1 MKNSDK
7 LLFVVALLAC
17 VGGCVAYALLS
28 PQSAKPNKTVTKT
41 LKGAEIAA
49 WTANGEPQNAA
60 AVWTAPAPDVVEGW
74 NYDLFSAPEISWDS
88 KQKKYFAKELPPPP
102 EEVFGL
108 TLKSLSHPKFR
119 LVINSYSAGR
129 EPVPESTAPGRYA
142 AVLNIAD
149 ISGGKPKSKLVN
161 FGSREMLPIT
171 LDDSTVDG
179 IRVVRLVPEK
189 PVTIEGTGAK
199 LKEFRITQQMS
210 SSGFSKKYSAIV
222 IDESGRTPREFTI
235 GIVPVQDKNRTEAVF
250 TDGVSEWL
258 YSETRVPGRKEPVR
272 EIAVRSSSSEPFKFV
287 ENGKEIRIG
296 EDVFRIKGLDIS
308 AQEATIE
315 KQSSEVDKKTKAPKT
330 TERVLSPER

>member
-17 VGGCVAYALLS
+17 VGGGVAYALLS
-28 PQSAKPNKTVTKT
+28 PKAERPVSVSKT
-41 LKGAEIAA
+41 LRGAELEA
-49 WTANGEPQNAA
+49 WNAA
-60 AVWTAPAPDVVEGW
+60 GTAENASATWTAPAPDVVEGW
-74 NYDLFSAPEISWDS
+74 NYDLFSAPEISWDA

-119 LVINSYSAGR
+119 LVISSYTAGK
-129 EPVPESTAPGRYA
+129 EPAPEATAPGRYA

-149 ISGGKPKSKLVN
+149 ISGAKPKSKFVN

-179 IRVVRLVPEK
+179 VRVVRLVPEK
-189 PVTIEGTGAK
+189 PLTIEGTGAK

-210 SSGFSKKYSAIV
+210 SSGFSKKYSATV
-222 IDESGRTPREFTI
+222 IDESGRAPREFVI
-235 GIVPVQDKNRTEAVF
+235 GVAPVLDKNRTEAVF
-250 TDGVSEWL
+250 TDGSTEWL
-258 YSETRVPGRKEPVR
+258 YSETRVPGRKDVVR
-272 EIAVRSSSSEPFKFV
+272 EIAVRNSPSEPFKFL

-308 AQEATIE
+308 AQEAKIE
-315 KQSSEVDKKTKAPKT
+315 KQSSELDKKTKAPKT
-330 TERVLSPER
+330 TERVLTPER

>member
-17 VGGCVAYALLS
+17 VGGCAAYALLS
-28 PQSAKPNKTVTKT
+28 PQSTQTKPVAKA
-41 LKGAEIAA
+41 LKGAEIEA
-49 WTANGEPQNAA
+49 WTATGAPQNTDS
-60 AVWTAPAPDVVEGW
+60 VWTAPAPDVVEGW

-119 LVINSYSAGR
+119 LVINSYTAGT

-142 AVLNIAD
+142 AVLNISD
-149 ISGGKPKSKLVN
+149 ISGSRAKSKILN

-171 LDDSTVDG
+171 VDDSTVNG
-179 IRVVRLVPEK
+179 VRVVRLVPEK

-210 SSGFSKKYSAIV
+210 ASGFSKKYSAV
-222 IDESGRTPREFTI
+222 VVDESGRTPREFTI
-235 GIVPVQDKNRTEAVF
+235 GSEPVSDKNRTEAVF
-250 TDGVSEWL
+250 TDGSTEWR
-258 YSETRVPGRKEPVR
+258 YSETRVPGRKDVVR
-272 EIAVRSSSSEPFKFV
+272 EIASRASSSEPFKFV
-287 ENGKEIRIG
+287 ESGKEIRVG
-296 EDVFRIKGLDIS
+296 GDVFRIKGLDIS

-330 TERVLSPER
+330 TERVLTPER